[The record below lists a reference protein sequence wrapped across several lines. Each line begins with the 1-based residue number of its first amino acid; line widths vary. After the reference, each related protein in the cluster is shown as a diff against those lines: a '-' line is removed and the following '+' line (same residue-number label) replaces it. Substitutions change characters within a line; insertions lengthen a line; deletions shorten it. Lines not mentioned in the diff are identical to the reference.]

1 MKRVFFSTFSNA
13 VRLALLFMATGAPT
27 LPLWGQ
33 STKTAPAPPT
43 HLQATDGVFTDR
55 IDVSWTKEEGNEY
68 RIYRGTDPSLKAM
81 KDVSQQWRTFNYF
94 SDRTHLDAGKIYYYC
109 VKTRKNGRISSF
121 SASDKGFTL
130 LVASSRKVMGK
141 TENPKPSEAAMPV
154 EMTVNK
160 LEKDSL
166 KAGENFDISYAL
178 LNKSKDLM
186 PNTALYF
193 YLSTDEILD
202 KEDILLDVAP
212 HDPLSISRL
221 KRGAISLRTAV
232 KTPKGAY
239 FILIKLEPTP
249 IVMSKKIIIQ

>member
-1 MKRVFFSTFSNA
+1 MKRFFFSTFSKITHFA
-13 VRLALLFMATGAPT
+13 ILFMAWGTPT
-27 LPLWGQ
+27 LTVWSQ
-33 STKTAPAPPT
+33 STKNAPTPPT

-68 RIYRGTDPSLKAM
+68 RIYRGTTPSVKGM

-109 VKTRKNGRISSF
+109 VKARKNGRSSDF
-121 SASDKGFTL
+121 SDVDKGFTL
-130 LVASSRKVMGK
+130 LVASSRKVIEK
-141 TENPKPSEAAMPV
+141 NSEPSGSTMPV

-160 LEKDSL
+160 LEKDTL

-178 LNKSKDLM
+178 LNKSKENI

-193 YLSTDEILD
+193 YLSTDELLD

-212 HDPLSISRL
+212 HDPLSINRL

-232 KTPKGAY
+232 KTPSGAY
-239 FILIKLEPTP
+239 FILIKLEPMP
-249 IVMSKKIIIQ
+249 ILMLKKIIIQ